1 MSLSNKITN
10 WLKLRVKTAN
20 SKGLVI
26 GLSGGVD
33 SAVVSV
39 LAQKAFKNNALAV
52 IIPCHSSKKDLKDAK
67 LLAKQFNIQIKEVK
81 IDSIYYELTKI
92 LPEANLL
99 AYANLKP
106 RLRML
111 ILYYFANKL
120 NYLVAGTGNKS
131 ELTVGYFTK
140 YGDGGV
146 DLLPLGGLLKTEVW
160 QLAKELKIP
169 SSIIEKAPSAGLW
182 EGQTDEGEMGI
193 TYKELDKAIIA
204 IEKGNYKGIN
214 KSVLSKV
221 NKLIQCSAHKKS
233 PIPRF
238 LP

>member
-1 MSLSNKITN
+1 MSLTNKITK
-10 WLKLRVKTAN
+10 WLKLQVEKAN
-20 SKGLVI
+20 AKGMVI
-26 GLSGGVD
+26 GLSGGID

-39 LAQKAFKNNALAV
+39 LAQKAFKKNVLTV
-52 IIPCHSSKKDLKDAK
+52 IIPCHSSVKDIKDAR
-67 LLAKQFNIQIKEVK
+67 LLAKKFDIKTTEVK
-81 IDSIYYELTKI
+81 IDFLYYELTKI

-99 AYANLKP
+99 ASANLKP

-140 YGDGGV
+140 HGDGGV

-182 EGQTDEGEMGI
+182 EGQTDENEMGI
-193 TYKELDKAIIA
+193 TYKELDNAIIA
-204 IEKGNYKGIN
+204 IETGNYKGVK

-233 PIPRF
+233 PIPIF

>member
-1 MSLSNKITN
+1 MSLANKITD
-10 WLKLRVKTAN
+10 WLKFQVEKAN
-20 SKGLVI
+20 SKGVVI

-39 LAQKAFKNNALAV
+39 LAQKAFKNNVLAI
-52 IIPCHSSKKDLKDAK
+52 IIPCHSSAKDLKDAN
-67 LLAKQFNIQIKEVK
+67 LLAKKFNIKTKEIK

-99 AYANLKP
+99 ASANLKP

-131 ELTVGYFTK
+131 EIAVGYFTK

-146 DLLPLGGLLKTEVW
+146 DLLPIGGLLKTEVW

-169 SSIIEKAPSAGLW
+169 PAIIEKAPSAGLW
-182 EGQTDEGEMGI
+182 EGQTDENEMGI
-193 TYKELDKAIIA
+193 TYKELDKTIIA
-204 IEKGNYKGIN
+204 IETGNYKGIN

-233 PIPRF
+233 PIPIF
-238 LP
+238 KP

>member
-10 WLKLRVKTAN
+10 WLKLRVKKAN

-39 LAQKAFKNNALAV
+39 LAQKAFKNNILSI
-52 IIPCHSSKKDLKDAK
+52 IIPCHSSEKDLKDARI
-67 LLAKQFNIQIKEVK
+67 LAEKFNIKTKEVK

-92 LPEANLL
+92 LPDANRL

-131 ELTVGYFTK
+131 ELTIGYFTK
-140 YGDGGV
+140 HGDGGV

-169 SSIIEKAPSAGLW
+169 ASIIKKAPSAGLW
-182 EGQTDEGEMGI
+182 KGQTDENEMGI
-193 TYKELDKAIIA
+193 TYKELDKAITA
-204 IEKGNYKGIN
+204 IETGNYKGIE
-214 KSVLSKV
+214 KSILSKV
-221 NKLIQCSAHKKS
+221 NKFIQCSAHKKS
-233 PIPRF
+233 PIPIF
-238 LP
+238 KP